1 MDLSFLVVFASRLC
15 YAVQD
20 WVQDGVVMDGL
31 WTRTRM
37 SNDVTS
43 TGYEHGAKNTIWMSI
58 DLLLTYCSFLI
69 LLSDAAFIRFRLV
82 STGPSCA

>member
-20 WVQDGVVMDGL
+20 WVQDGEVMDGL

-43 TGYEHGAKNTIWMSI
+43 TGNEHGAKNTIWMSI
-58 DLLLTYCSFLI
+58 ISYLPI
-69 LLSDAAFIRFRLV
+69 AAF
-82 STGPSCA
+82 